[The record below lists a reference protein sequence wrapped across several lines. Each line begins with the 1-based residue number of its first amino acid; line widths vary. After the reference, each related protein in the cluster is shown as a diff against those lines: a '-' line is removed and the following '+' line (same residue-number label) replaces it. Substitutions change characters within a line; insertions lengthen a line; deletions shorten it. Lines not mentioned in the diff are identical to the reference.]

1 MPEPV
6 PESVQEDP
14 RVVRSK
20 QAVIHAA
27 RELLLELG
35 FAGVTIEAVAARSG
49 VAKTTIYR
57 HWADRNVLIMD
68 VFPRVDCDENAP
80 ATEDLRADII
90 AKLRG
95 LTEGLVSEEWG
106 EVMPALIEA
115 AEREPEFRAL
125 SKAYINTKRRPTRKR
140 LELAVR
146 RGELPADTNIEV
158 LMAGL
163 AGPLFY
169 RRYISRQ
176 SLSDRHLVEKVTDQ
190 ALRGAGWVQP
200 PLIL

>member
-1 MPEPV
+1 MY
-6 PESVQEDP
+6 EDP
-14 RVVRSK
+14 RVARSK
-20 QAVIHAA
+20 QVVIHAA

-35 FAGVTIEAVAARSG
+35 FAGVTIEAISARSG

-68 VFPRVDCDENAP
+68 VFPPVERNQDSP
-80 ATEDLRADII
+80 ATDDLRLDII
-90 AKLRG
+90 AKLRE

-115 AEREPEFRAL
+115 AERDPEFRTL
-125 SKAYINTKRRPTRKR
+125 SKAYINAKRRPTRNR

-146 RGELPADTNIEV
+146 RGELPVDTDIEV

-176 SLSDRHLVEKVTDQ
+176 SLMDRHLVEKVTDQ
-190 ALRGAGWVQP
+190 ALRGAGWMPIPSAEGFGSQ
-200 PLIL
+200 

>member
-1 MPEPV
+1 MY
-6 PESVQEDP
+6 EDP
-14 RVVRSK
+14 RVARSK
-20 QAVIHAA
+20 QVVVHAA

-35 FAGVTIEAVAARSG
+35 FAGVTIEAISARSG

-68 VFPRVDCDENAP
+68 VFPPVERNQDSP
-80 ATEDLRADII
+80 ATDDLRLDII
-90 AKLRG
+90 AKLRE

-115 AEREPEFRAL
+115 AERDPEFRTL
-125 SKAYINTKRRPTRKR
+125 SKAYINTKRRPTRNR

-146 RGELPADTNIEV
+146 RGELPVDTDIEV

-176 SLSDRHLVEKVTDQ
+176 SLMDRHLVEKVTDQ
-190 ALRGAGWVQP
+190 ALRGAGGVQP
-200 PLIL
+200 PQRTDDEHT

>member
-1 MPEPV
+1 MY
-6 PESVQEDP
+6 EDP
-14 RVVRSK
+14 RVARSK
-20 QAVIHAA
+20 QVVVHAA

-35 FAGVTIEAVAARSG
+35 FAGVTIEAISARSG

-68 VFPRVDCDENAP
+68 VFPPVERNQDSP
-80 ATEDLRADII
+80 ATDDLRLDII
-90 AKLRG
+90 AKLRE

-115 AEREPEFRAL
+115 AERDPEFRTL
-125 SKAYINTKRRPTRKR
+125 SKAYINAKRRPTRNR

-146 RGELPADTNIEV
+146 RGELPADTDIEV

-176 SLSDRHLVEKVTDQ
+176 SLMDRHLVEKVTDQ
-190 ALRGAGWVQP
+190 ALRGAGWMPIPSAEGFGSQ
-200 PLIL
+200 

>member
-1 MPEPV
+1 MH
-6 PESVQEDP
+6 EDP
-14 RVVRSK
+14 RVVRSR
-20 QAVIHAA
+20 QVVIQAA

-57 HWADRNVLIMD
+57 HWADRHVLIMD
-68 VFPRVDCDENAP
+68 VFPPVERNEEAP
-80 ATEDLRADII
+80 ATDDLRADII
-90 AKLRG
+90 DKLRG

-115 AEREPEFRAL
+115 AERDPEFRTL
-125 SKAYINTKRRPTRKR
+125 SKAYINTKRRSTRRR

-146 RGELPADTNIEV
+146 RGELPAQTDIEV

-176 SLSDRHLVEKVTDQ
+176 PLTDRHLVEKVTDQ
-190 ALRGAGWVQP
+190 ALRGAGWVP
-200 PLIL
+200 MSLAIEHV